1 MLASEGKLLRVCC
14 LFYTLRWRILA
25 FFAYLDLMVLFIAD
39 GI

>member
-1 MLASEGKLLRVCC
+1 MLASERKLLCVYC

-25 FFAYLDLMVLFIAD
+25 FFAHLDLMIPFIAD